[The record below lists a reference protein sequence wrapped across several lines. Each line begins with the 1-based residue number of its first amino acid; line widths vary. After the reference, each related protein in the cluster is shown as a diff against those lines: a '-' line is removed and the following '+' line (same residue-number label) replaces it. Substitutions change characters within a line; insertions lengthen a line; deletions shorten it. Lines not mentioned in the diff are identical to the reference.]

1 MNDKLLLHTVLSS
14 VAHEAQGITCF
25 ELTFKSEDH
34 RMTFETKLYG
44 NDQYPEIAKLYNQW
58 FTLKELLEKFP
69 SRTVN
74 KF

>member
-1 MNDKLLLHTVLSS
+1 
-14 VAHEAQGITCF
+14 
-25 ELTFKSEDH
+25 
-34 RMTFETKLYG
+34 MTFETKLYG